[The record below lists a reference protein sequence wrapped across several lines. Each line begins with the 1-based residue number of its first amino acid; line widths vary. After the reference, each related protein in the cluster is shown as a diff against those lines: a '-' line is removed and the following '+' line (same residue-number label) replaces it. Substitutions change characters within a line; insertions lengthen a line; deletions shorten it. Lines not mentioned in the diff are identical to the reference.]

1 MPVRKWA
8 APAKLSVWSLHC
20 LHYRIFT
27 FAPPVS
33 SGNVAMDN
41 SPEPWIFPA
50 IDLYIGC
57 LGNFRPAM
65 FEYGTVYEE
74 NTTIRLV
81 RYVYLELVYI
91 YILN

>member
-8 APAKLSVWSLHC
+8 APAKCLESSLSSLQDIYIC
-20 LHYRIFT
+20 
-27 FAPPVS
+27 P

-74 NTTIRLV
+74 NTTIRL
-81 RYVYLELVYI
+81 
-91 YILN
+91 